1 MSNPTIDQRSR
12 AARDDHLDFRTLFSE
27 ANAHF
32 VRSAD
37 LRDSKT
43 SFSEV
48 LVTSAIA
55 KCLDFNNQANEGDSA
70 EAQSSFFLIA
80 NARAICEEFIYC
92 SLFRSIGQPI
102 SDDLAMR
109 LNDLATKKNVLA
121 QTRFFAHN
129 NPAQPTFGGFAD
141 SAKLNEAIRQ
151 ASRELNSHWKSC
163 GFTQVPP
170 SVQEVSNK
178 VGLTT
183 TYGYTY
189 HLTSNFVHFNPGQ
202 LLQTGW
208 GAGLEGPFTFSTK
221 NFEGYYI
228 NLARFLGAIFF
239 LGYCYIA
246 PDKFQGDLASEYAR
260 LIQSRLQSN
269 FRWPEITTYE
279 EMNQT
284 WPDNILERAMMTVM
298 RKEDPTAMP
307 DVLSELQG
315 LAGNT

>member
-1 MSNPTIDQRSR
+1 MTNPTTDQKSR
-12 AARDDHLDFRTLFSE
+12 AASDDHLDFRALVSE
-27 ANAHF
+27 ADAHF
-32 VRSAD
+32 VRFAD
-37 LRDSKT
+37 LRDVKT

-55 KCLDFNNQANEGDSA
+55 KCLDFNNQANKGGAA
-70 EAQSSFFLIA
+70 EAPSSFFLIA
-80 NARAICEEFIYC
+80 NARAMCEELIYC
-92 SLFRSIGQPI
+92 SLFKRIGQRR
-102 SDDLAMR
+102 SHDLVVRLHDLALKR
-109 LNDLATKKNVLA
+109 NVLA

-129 NPAQPTFGGFAD
+129 NPAQPTFGGFTD
-141 SAKLNEAIRQ
+141 SSKLDGAIRQ
-151 ASRELNSHWKSC
+151 ASRELRSQWKSC
-163 GFTQVPP
+163 GFTRVPP
-170 SVQEVSNK
+170 SVQEISEK

-202 LLQTGW
+202 LLRTGW
-208 GAGLEGPFTFSTK
+208 GSEKEGPFTFSIQ

-246 PDKFQGDLASEYAR
+246 PDKFQGDVASEYAR

-284 WPDNILERAMMTVM
+284 WPENILERAMMTVV
-298 RKEDPTAMP
+298 REEDPMAMP

-315 LAGNT
+315 LAS